1 MKSSRLLHWIK
12 ILIIPS
18 SLFLLIFIIF
28 YFRNIAW
35 QIEQGEKQKV
45 EHWSQAAIIIND
57 STHRKADELINDIVV
72 KGIDVPIIVV
82 DENGKIQ
89 DQRNL
94 DFTIKGKDSSGL
106 KAKLEELMTTHE
118 PIVWADPLVPS
129 RINYYY
135 YGNPDLLYKLKFYP
149 PILAAI
155 VFIFII
161 TIIIVFTINFTS
173 KQNTLWVGLAKE
185 TAHQLGTPIT
195 SLQGWVELL
204 KEQET
209 NPDII
214 RELEKDVDRL
224 KLVSDRFGK
233 IGYRPA
239 MHEADIIA
247 ETEQMVEYI
256 KRRSPEKVHFNLIKH
271 GATAIYTPLA
281 VALFDWVIENLLKNA
296 LDAMEGEGNI
306 VIDIKEQ
313 ADTIIIDVMDNGKGI
328 SREDK
333 DRIFAAGFST
343 KKRGWGVGLSLSR
356 RIIEQLHRGTLTLKQ
371 SDPGHA
377 TVFRIL
383 LNKKQSRFYQQL
395 ERWKLLRFYTDL
407 RNFFR
412 R

>member
-1 MKSSRLLHWIK
+1 MKSTRLLYWIK
-12 ILIIPS
+12 ILIIPLS
-18 SLFLLIFIIF
+18 FFLLIFIIF
-28 YFRNIAW
+28 YFRNIAR

-45 EHWSQAAIIIND
+45 EHWSQAALIIND
-57 STHRKADELINDIVV
+57 STHRKADELINDIVIQ
-72 KGIDVPIIVV
+72 GIDVPIIVV
-82 DENGKIQ
+82 DEKGKIR

-94 DFTIKGKDSSGL
+94 DYTIRKNDSSRL
-106 KAKLEELMTTHE
+106 KTKLEELKKIHE
-118 PIVWADPLVPS
+118 PIIWADPLVPS

-149 PILAAI
+149 PILAAV

-173 KQNTLWVGLAKE
+173 KQNTLWIGLAKE

-204 KEQET
+204 KEQNT

-214 RELEKDVDRL
+214 KELEKDVDRL

-239 MHEADIIA
+239 MNEVNIIT
-247 ETEQMVEYI
+247 EIEQMVEYI
-256 KRRSPEKVHFNLIKH
+256 KRRAPEKVHFTLIKH
-271 GATAIYTPLA
+271 EATAIYAYLA

-296 LDAMEGEGNI
+296 LDALEGEGNI

-313 ADTIIIDVMDNGKGI
+313 VDSIIIDVMDNGKGI
-328 SREDK
+328 SKEDK
-333 DRIFAAGFST
+333 ERIFAAGFST

-356 RIIEQLHRGTLTLKQ
+356 RIIEQLHRGTLVLKQ
-371 SDPGHA
+371 SDPGQV
-377 TVFRIL
+377 TVFRIS
-383 LNKKQSRFYQQL
+383 LNKKQSRSYQQTDSWNL
-395 ERWKLLRFYTDL
+395 RRFYDDL